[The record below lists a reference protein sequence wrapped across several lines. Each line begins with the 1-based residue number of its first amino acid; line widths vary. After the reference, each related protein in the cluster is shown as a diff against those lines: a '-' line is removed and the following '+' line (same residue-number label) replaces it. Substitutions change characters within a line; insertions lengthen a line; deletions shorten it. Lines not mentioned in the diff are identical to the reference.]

1 MGADALTSCVA
12 FNFCICQRA
21 WLIEIGRLTEYRL
34 GHLVD
39 EQVEA
44 LSFAQS
50 VCLDPHLQ
58 FVGGLDSV
66 SHSESVLKRHYRAQ
80 PRRCAHTRTDWPM
93 SGVETQH
100 VPPRRSRVRT
110 VA

>member
-21 WLIEIGRLTEYRL
+21 WLIEIGRSTEYRL
-34 GHLVD
+34 HHLAD

-58 FVGGLDSV
+58 FVGV
-66 SHSESVLKRHYRAQ
+66 
-80 PRRCAHTRTDWPM
+80 
-93 SGVETQH
+93 
-100 VPPRRSRVRT
+100 
-110 VA
+110 